1 MRKLFISLV
10 AVLAII
16 ISMPCQGSSK
26 QKSHARVSKSV
37 IRNVKG
43 NIPYTIAKNYFVRN
57 DVTDFKPKK
66 IDTQKDFE
74 NVFGMAAFM
83 GKDGEPTNIDFGKQY
98 VLAVMMAPT
107 NHSTDIKPISLK
119 RNGTMKSLVFTYNI
133 KQDKVKQSYTITP
146 CLLIVVDK
154 KYDGKV
160 TFVSQVSH

>member
-10 AVLAII
+10 AALAII
-16 ISMPCQGSSK
+16 ISMPGMAGNK
-26 QKSHARVSKSV
+26 QKNHSRISKCI
-37 IRNVKG
+37 IRNEKRS
-43 NIPYTIAKNYFVRN
+43 IPYTIAKNYFVRN

-83 GKDGEPTNIDFGKQY
+83 GKDGEPTVIDFGKQY

-107 NHSTDIKPISLK
+107 NRSTDIRPISLK
-119 RNGTMKSLVFTYNI
+119 RNGTAKSLVFIYKI

-146 CLLIVVDK
+146 CLLLVVDK
-154 KYDGKV
+154 KYDGEV
-160 TFVSQVSH
+160 TFISQK

>member
-1 MRKLFISLV
+1 MRNLFISLV
-10 AVLAII
+10 AALAII
-16 ISMPCQGSSK
+16 ISMPCMAGNK
-26 QKSHARVSKSV
+26 QKSHVRVTNSV
-37 IRNVKG
+37 IRNEKR

-74 NVFGMAAFM
+74 SVFGMAAFM
-83 GKDGEPTNIDFGKQY
+83 GKDGEPTVIDFGKQY

-107 NHSTDIKPISLK
+107 DHSTDIKPISLK
-119 RNGTMKSLVFTYNI
+119 RNGTAKSLVFTYKI

-154 KYDGKV
+154 KYDGEV
-160 TFVSQVSH
+160 TFISRK